1 MSNLLP
7 AQSLKYI
14 GYVRV
19 SDIETPAMFSSEK
32 IEFYKKAFK
41 AYGINPRD
49 TIELYFFTA
58 REKMLSSKL
67 FGVLKGMD
75 QIVALKELLI
85 DEPRIPWPISLFVK
99 IYDIPNDF
107 YYQQIVGLQ

>member
-1 MSNLLP
+1 
-7 AQSLKYI
+7 
-14 GYVRV
+14 
-19 SDIETPAMFSSEK
+19 
-32 IEFYKKAFK
+32 
-41 AYGINPRD
+41 
-49 TIELYFFTA
+49 
-58 REKMLSSKL
+58 MLSSKL